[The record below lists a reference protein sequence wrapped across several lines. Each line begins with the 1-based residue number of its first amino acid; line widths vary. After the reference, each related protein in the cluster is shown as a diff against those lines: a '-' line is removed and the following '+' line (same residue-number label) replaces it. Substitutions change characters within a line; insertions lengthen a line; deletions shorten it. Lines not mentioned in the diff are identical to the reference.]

1 MAQICKKC
9 LLREMAEADAKMI
22 EKYKEAIKK
31 EDQVSE
37 SEYERRLTVCKTCEL
52 LNAGTCGACGC
63 YVELRA
69 AAAVSKCLASSSTA
83 RRKRMLLWQL
93 RWKSSI
99 LTSDILRPSI

>member
-1 MAQICKKC
+1 MAGKLAAGHTGNMNSNENYRRRGHMAQICKKC
-9 LLREMAEADAKMI
+9 LLRDMAEADAKMI

-69 AAAVSKCLASSSTA
+69 AAAVSKCPY
-83 RRKRMLLWQL
+83 KKW
-93 RWKSSI
+93 
-99 LTSDILRPSI
+99 